1 MCKAEELWKQIDAY
15 RRRKMT
21 QDEIDD
27 ALIEY
32 ISSLEKKLDIANV
45 LLNEARKNDACAM
58 SYLSEIME
66 IVGGNDFP
74 DMIENIRKLK
84 KGTQK

>member
-1 MCKAEELWKQIDAY
+1 MSKAEELWKQIDAY

-45 LLNEARKNDACAM
+45 LLDEAIKNDACVM
-58 SYLSEIME
+58 IYLSEIGD
-66 IVGGNDFP
+66 VSSVVTTFL
-74 DMIENIRKLK
+74 RW
-84 KGTQK
+84 

>member
-84 KGTQK
+84 EGTQK

>member
-1 MCKAEELWKQIDAY
+1 MCKAEELWKQVDAY

-45 LLNEARKNDACAM
+45 LLNEARKTM
-58 SYLSEIME
+58 L
-66 IVGGNDFP
+66 V
-74 DMIENIRKLK
+74 L
-84 KGTQK
+84 

>member
-1 MCKAEELWKQIDAY
+1 MCKAEELWKQIESY

-21 QDEIDD
+21 QGEIDE
-27 ALIEY
+27 ALMEY

-58 SYLSEIME
+58 SYLSEIMG

-84 KGTQK
+84 EGT

>member
-1 MCKAEELWKQIDAY
+1 MCKAEELWKQIESY
-15 RRRKMT
+15 RRRKMI

-27 ALIEY
+27 ALMEY

-58 SYLSEIME
+58 SCLSEIMG

-74 DMIENIRKLK
+74 EMVENIRKLK
-84 KGTQK
+84 EGT

>member
-1 MCKAEELWKQIDAY
+1 MCKAEELWKQIESY

-21 QDEIDD
+21 QGEIDE
-27 ALIEY
+27 ALMEY

-45 LLNEARKNDACAM
+45 LLDEAIKNDACAM
-58 SYLSEIME
+58 SYLSEIMG

-74 DMIENIRKLK
+74 DMIDNIRKLK
-84 KGTQK
+84 EGT

>member
-1 MCKAEELWKQIDAY
+1 MMCKAEELCKQIEAS

-32 ISSLEKKLDIANV
+32 ISSSEKKLDIANV

-58 SYLSEIME
+58 SYLSEIMG

-74 DMIENIRKLK
+74 EMVENIRKLK
-84 KGTQK
+84 EGT